1 VAGHDLWRWAD
12 AIVTKHGARYLAFLR
27 GMNVGGHRVSMA
39 ELRTH
44 FERLGLTDVE
54 TFIASGNVIFTA
66 AESVAVAVLERTIE
80 AQLRDALGYAVATFL
95 RTPAELRAIAANVP
109 FPADA
114 VGTPGHTVHVGFLR
128 QAPESTVARTLTQ
141 HETAMDAFGV
151 HAREFYWLCRGKST
165 ESLVKWP
172 MIEKAVALDLTMRNL
187 TTVRKLVD
195 KYA

>member
-1 VAGHDLWRWAD
+1 
-12 AIVTKHGARYLAFLR
+12 
-27 GMNVGGHRVSMA
+27 MNVGGHRVSMA

-44 FERLGLTDVE
+44 FEGLGLTDVE

-66 AESVAVAVLERTIE
+66 DASATTALLERTIE
-80 AQLRDALGYAVATFL
+80 THLRTALGYAVATFL

-109 FPADA
+109 FAADE

-128 QAPESTVARTLTQ
+128 QSQSDAVAKHLAES
-141 HETAMDAFGV
+141 ETAMDAFGL
-151 HAREFYWLCRGKST
+151 HGRELYWLCRGKST
-165 ESLVKWP
+165 ESLVKWST
-172 MIEKAVALDLTMRNL
+172 IEKAFVLDLTMRNL